1 MGVPKFFRWI
11 SERYPKINQPIHAP
25 PHPDTLSKYFP
36 GYGSE
41 SNDNDNDDNNNSGS
55 INSSSA
61 NMIKNKKSKEGLHQ
75 DHKVYIQKNSITPEF
90 DRLYLDMNGII
101 HCSSH
106 NNASDDNATVDPD
119 THIEANGNTTTAT
132 ATATAT
138 NGNQLPIE
146 TQAQD
151 GTVKITEA
159 EIFRNVC
166 YYVDRVVSDIAKPTE
181 LVYMAIDGVAPR
193 AKMNQ
198 QRSRRYRSGKE
209 KEIENTFYGAH
220 LLAQKKKLK
229 EETDANANN
238 SAGAEQDYDHWDIQG
253 VGGLDPNA
261 NANANA
267 NASSFGSVDP
277 PSANLSK
284 DKPSFST
291 KSNKQKQ
298 PHAILEEVEPGRFTG
313 TFETTG
319 NDSSSTSS
327 TSSSSQSSTNSQSS
341 QFDLDYQAFL
351 HQTLQKPIDQEV
363 PSHAF
368 HSNTITPGT
377 PFFER
382 CTAHLQHFVQ
392 LKLQSD
398 PRWKD
403 LTIIF
408 SGPGVPGEGEHKIMD
423 FIRRQKTR
431 EDYNP
436 NTTHCMFGQDGDLI
450 MLGLATHEPHF
461 ALLREE
467 VVFDQSRK
475 REHQKMAE
483 MRAKLFR
490 EKLKKGASGGNG
502 GEDDEG
508 VASEKVSASIDS
520 YIHNSNFEVL
530 HMPILR
536 DYLAYEFE
544 TREVLPNSPF
554 ELEKTIDDFV
564 FMTFIVGND
573 FLVSLWVQC

>member
-25 PHPDTLSKYFP
+25 PNPDTQAAYFP
-36 GYGSE
+36 SYKE
-41 SNDNDNDDNNNSGS
+41 LNDANKDANS
-55 INSSSA
+55 
-61 NMIKNKKSKEGLHQ
+61 KSKLQQ
-75 DHKVYIQKNSITPEF
+75 DNKVYIQKNSIIPEF

-119 THIEANGNTTTAT
+119 THIESNGPGDA
-132 ATATAT
+132 
-138 NGNQLPIE
+138 
-146 TQAQD
+146 
-151 GTVKITEA
+151 VKKSVQQGSVQITEA

-166 YYVDRVVSDIAKPTE
+166 YYVDRVVSDIAQPKE

-220 LLAQKKKLK
+220 LLAKKKQ
-229 EETDANANN
+229 EELLEKHKFESGVQGD
-238 SAGAEQDYDHWDIQG
+238 EYWDIQG
-253 VGGLDPNA
+253 VGMTDT
-261 NANANA
+261 
-267 NASSFGSVDP
+267 
-277 PSANLSK
+277 PSINMST
-284 DKPSFST
+284 DKPSFSVNDD
-291 KSNKQKQ
+291 KSTS
-298 PHAILEEVEPGRFTG
+298 LEEVEPGRYTG
-313 TFETTG
+313 TFETSK
-319 NDSSSTSS
+319 DKSSSLAVNGEDTPFDLEYEEFLEYLKKNNDFNEESMSS
-327 TSSSSQSSTNSQSS
+327 T
-341 QFDLDYQAFL
+341 
-351 HQTLQKPIDQEV
+351 
-363 PSHAF
+363 F
-368 HSNTITPGT
+368 HSNEITPGT

-382 CTAHLQHFVQ
+382 CTQHLEHFIKR
-392 LKLQSD
+392 KLHSD

-408 SGPGVPGEGEHKIMD
+408 SGPKVPGEGEHKIMD

-436 NTTHCMFGQDGDLI
+436 NTRHCMFGQDGDLI

-475 REHQKMAE
+475 REQQKLAE
-483 MRAKLFR
+483 LKAKSQKEKM
-490 EKLKKGASGGNG
+490 EKLKSKMGEESALEIEGAS
-502 GEDDEG
+502 D
-508 VASEKVSASIDS
+508 KVSASIDS
-520 YIHNSNFEVL
+520 YIHNSNFELL

-573 FLVSLWVQC
+573 FLVSYSPMLLKSFLHFD

>member
-25 PHPDTLSKYFP
+25 PNSETQANYFP
-36 GYGSE
+36 SYKENATDIS
-41 SNDNDNDDNNNSGS
+41 SNDSA
-55 INSSSA
+55 NSSS
-61 NMIKNKKSKEGLHQ
+61 KNKGMQQ

-90 DRLYLDMNGII
+90 NRLYLDMNGII

-106 NNASDDNATVDPD
+106 NNASDDNATIDPE
-119 THIEANGNTTTAT
+119 THIDPSLNNNGND
-132 ATATAT
+132 
-138 NGNQLPIE
+138 NGNAINGPTPTSPLPN
-146 TQAQD
+146 D
-151 GTVKITEA
+151 GSVRITEA

-166 YYVDRVVSDIAKPTE
+166 YYVDRVVSDIAKPNE

-209 KEIENTFYGAH
+209 KEIESTFYGAH
-220 LLAQKKKLK
+220 LLAQKKKM
-229 EETDANANN
+229 ESIIESNAGP
-238 SAGAEQDYDHWDIQG
+238 SKQDDYDNDHWDIQG
-253 VGGLDPNA
+253 VGGLMNPDPTS
-261 NANANA
+261 
-267 NASSFGSVDP
+267 NASTNKTRFSNTTPTDTPIVHP
-277 PSANLSK
+277 TANNK
-284 DKPSFST
+284 HTQKPLVET
-291 KSNKQKQ
+291 K
-298 PHAILEEVEPGRFTG
+298 LEEVEPGRFTG
-313 TFETTG
+313 TFETAS
-319 NDSSSTSS
+319 NDATSANNNLD
-327 TSSSSQSSTNSQSS
+327 QSHDSP
-341 QFDLDYQAFL
+341 FDLEYEAFL
-351 HQTLQKPIDQEV
+351 NTIHDPNAPPVQEEI
-363 PSHAF
+363 STIF

-382 CTAHLQHFVQ
+382 CTQHLQHFIKR
-392 LKLQSD
+392 KLQND
-398 PRWKD
+398 DRWKD

-423 FIRRQKTR
+423 FIRRQKVCP
-431 EDYNP
+431 EYDP

-475 REHQKMAE
+475 REHEKTAE
-483 MRAKLFR
+483 MRAKVHR
-490 EKLKKGASGGNG
+490 DNLKDLASKEGEDGGNG
-502 GEDDEG
+502 SGNG
-508 VASEKVSASIDS
+508 NIANEKVSASIDS
-520 YIHNSNFEVL
+520 YIHNSNFELL

-544 TREVLPNSPF
+544 TKEVLPNSPF
-554 ELEKTIDDFV
+554 DLENTIDDFV

-573 FLVSLWVQC
+573 FLVSRCKCCC

>member
-25 PHPDTLSKYFP
+25 PDPETKNNYFP
-36 GYGSE
+36 SYKSL
-41 SNDNDNDDNNNSGS
+41 DNDSSTRKAKPQASQQDD
-55 INSSSA
+55 
-61 NMIKNKKSKEGLHQ
+61 
-75 DHKVYIQKNSITPEF
+75 KVYIQKNSITPEF

-106 NNASDDNATVDPD
+106 NNASDDNATIDPD
-119 THIEANGNTTTAT
+119 THIEDNDLSESSPSNSDNTI
-132 ATATAT
+132 
-138 NGNQLPIE
+138 GG
-146 TQAQD
+146 D
-151 GTVKITEA
+151 GTVTITEA

-166 YYVDRVVSDIAKPTE
+166 YYVDRVVTDIAKPKE

-209 KEIENTFYGAH
+209 KEIENTFHGAH
-220 LLAQKKKLK
+220 LLAQRKKEQEMFSRLEDEDEFWNIEGGMDGVPGLK
-229 EETDANANN
+229 QHAHTASKAIDDGTKNA
-238 SAGAEQDYDHWDIQG
+238 Q
-253 VGGLDPNA
+253 
-261 NANANA
+261 
-267 NASSFGSVDP
+267 
-277 PSANLSK
+277 
-284 DKPSFST
+284 
-291 KSNKQKQ
+291 
-298 PHAILEEVEPGRFTG
+298 LEEVEPGRFTG
-313 TFETTG
+313 TFETSAEDTKSSPFDVEYDEFLKTIQ
-319 NDSSSTSS
+319 NDPNSDADSEISTS
-327 TSSSSQSSTNSQSS
+327 
-341 QFDLDYQAFL
+341 
-351 HQTLQKPIDQEV
+351 
-363 PSHAF
+363 F

-382 CTAHLQHFVQ
+382 CTEHLQHFVKR
-392 LKLQSD
+392 KLHTD

-408 SGPGVPGEGEHKIMD
+408 SGPNVPGEGEHKIMD
-423 FIRRQKTR
+423 FIRRQKQR

-467 VVFDQSRK
+467 VVFDPSRK
-475 REHQKMAE
+475 RELQKMAE
-483 MRAKLFR
+483 ARAQVHKES
-490 EKLKKGASGGNG
+490 EKDSSTVGAAN
-502 GEDDEG
+502 
-508 VASEKVSASIDS
+508 EKVSASIDS
-520 YIHNSNFEVL
+520 YIHNSNFELL

-544 TREVLPNSPF
+544 TRDVLPNSPF
-554 ELEKTIDDFV
+554 ELEQTIDDFV

-573 FLVSLWVQC
+573 FLVSFFS

>member
-25 PHPDTLSKYFP
+25 PDPETRTNYFP
-36 GYGSE
+36 SYKNLDDETSE
-41 SNDNDNDDNNNSGS
+41 KQTKSSQASQQDD
-55 INSSSA
+55 
-61 NMIKNKKSKEGLHQ
+61 
-75 DHKVYIQKNSITPEF
+75 KVFIQKNSITPEF

-106 NNASDDNATVDPD
+106 NNASDDNATIDPD
-119 THIEANGNTTTAT
+119 TKIENSEPSSTPSTEKPQG
-132 ATATAT
+132 
-138 NGNQLPIE
+138 
-146 TQAQD
+146 D
-151 GTVKITEA
+151 GTVTITEA

-209 KEIENTFYGAH
+209 KEIENTFHGAH
-220 LLAQKKKLK
+220 LLAQKKK
-229 EETDANANN
+229 EEEMFSSLQFEDEDEFWN
-238 SAGAEQDYDHWDIQG
+238 SE
-253 VGGLDPNA
+253 GG
-261 NANANA
+261 
-267 NASSFGSVDP
+267 
-277 PSANLSK
+277 K
-284 DKPSFST
+284 DRTSEKKQTST
-291 KSNKQKQ
+291 KPTSSTEDGKNA
-298 PHAILEEVEPGRFTG
+298 HLEEVEPGRYTG
-313 TFETTG
+313 TFQTSVDDAKSSPFDVDYDEFIKSI
-319 NDSSSTSS
+319 NDD
-327 TSSSSQSSTNSQSS
+327 QSSDAKEEITTS
-341 QFDLDYQAFL
+341 
-351 HQTLQKPIDQEV
+351 
-363 PSHAF
+363 F

-382 CTAHLQHFVQ
+382 CTDHLQHFVKR
-392 LKLQSD
+392 KLHSD
-398 PRWKD
+398 DRWKD

-408 SGPGVPGEGEHKIMD
+408 SGPNVPGEGEHKIMD
-423 FIRRQKTR
+423 FIRRQKQR
-431 EDYNP
+431 KDYNP

-467 VVFDQSRK
+467 VVFDPSRK
-475 REHQKMAE
+475 RDHQKMAE
-483 MRAKLFR
+483 ARAKMQRDAHNDELSDDI
-490 EKLKKGASGGNG
+490 ASK
-502 GEDDEG
+502 
-508 VASEKVSASIDS
+508 KVSASIDS

-544 TREVLPNSPF
+544 TRDVLPNSPF
-554 ELEKTIDDFV
+554 ELEQTIDDFV

-573 FLVSLWVQC
+573 FLVSFSYQSFFT